1 MREKAMREISVL
13 RRIGDVANPR
23 RRGDNVVTMLDY
35 FEDKR
40 RKAVYIVFP
49 LYDCSLA
56 DVIPASTDDQMVR
69 FHGLFT
75 VTGPQY
81 LWEDFWKYYPQG
93 KVKFIPWDVTVNGTV
108 LCKRR
113 K

>member
-23 RRGDNVVTMLDY
+23 PRGDNVVTMLDY

-40 RKAVYIVFP
+40 RKAIYIVFP

-56 DVIPASTDDQMVR
+56 DIIPASTDDQMVR
-69 FHGLFT
+69 FHGRDSFLRS
-75 VTGPQY
+75 Q
-81 LWEDFWKYYPQG
+81 DRSICG
-93 KVKFIPWDVTVNGTV
+93 KIFGNVILKA
-108 LCKRR
+108 R
-113 K
+113 